1 HGLGGDRRVWA
12 AQLEHLRKTRRAVAL
27 DLRGHGESDPSRG
40 LLDAYT
46 PQALAEDLE
55 AVANALGLKRFVLVG
70 HSLGGAVV
78 GAYAGRH
85 PDRVAGILFD
95 DSVGA
100 LNQIPRA
107 SLESWLEGFS
117 GETYDQ
123 HWPVWLGEM
132 LAPARPEVREQVLH
146 TFGSTSPEAVREA
159 ITSLGRYDPV
169 PALETYR
176 GPMLAVVTPENT
188 KPFSLQNAVQG
199 LPHRVVEGT
208 SHWIMMDAPEAFN
221 SILDEFLEGPR

>member
-1 HGLGGDRRVWA
+1 M
-12 AQLEHLRKTRRAVAL
+12 
-27 DLRGHGESDPSRG
+27 
-40 LLDAYT
+40 
-46 PQALAEDLE
+46 
-55 AVANALGLKRFVLVG
+55 G

-85 PDRVAGILFD
+85 RDRVAGILFD

-107 SLESWLEGFS
+107 SMESWLEGFS
-117 GETYDQ
+117 GDSLDQ

-146 TFGSTSPEAVREA
+146 TFGSASPEAVRKA

-176 GPMLAVVTPENT
+176 GPGLAVVTLENT
-188 KPFSLQNAVQG
+188 KPFSLQNAVPG
-199 LPHRVVEGT
+199 LPHRIVQGT
-208 SHWIMMDAPEAFN
+208 SHWIMMDDPATFN
-221 SILDEFLEGPR
+221 SILDEFLEGLR